1 MAQPDGAR
9 RILTARLESPFCGC
23 RWGGWGKGIVRE
35 LGMDVYSA
43 VFKMVDQQGP
53 AQGTL
58 LSVMRQ
64 PGGEGTLGENGY
76 MCMYG

>member
-1 MAQPDGAR
+1 
-9 RILTARLESPFCGC
+9 
-23 RWGGWGKGIVRE
+23 
-35 LGMDVYSA
+35 MDVYSA